1 MVNYKEAVQRLG
13 ELLEK
18 EAEEWS
24 AGPLFIKI
32 AKSLTND
39 DEIDFDFSI
48 TIGHDKRRPK
58 TPSDENCYWLPV
70 NINENSATFREKNIY
85 GIFSV
90 ACYHAGFNL
99 VANWMKREECVVF
112 GCNRKRFHNEERN
125 KDQMS
130 K

>member
-39 DEIDFDFSI
+39 DEIDFSI

-70 NINENSATFREKNIY
+70 K
-85 GIFSV
+85 
-90 ACYHAGFNL
+90 L
-99 VANWMKREECVVF
+99 MKTVPLS
-112 GCNRKRFHNEERN
+112 ERRTSMEYF
-125 KDQMS
+125 Q
-130 K
+130 

>member
-39 DEIDFDFSI
+39 DEIDFDFSS
-48 TIGHDKRRPK
+48 TEK
-58 TPSDENCYWLPV
+58 TPCDENCY
-70 NINENSATFREKNIY
+70 
-85 GIFSV
+85 
-90 ACYHAGFNL
+90 
-99 VANWMKREECVVF
+99 
-112 GCNRKRFHNEERN
+112 
-125 KDQMS
+125 
-130 K
+130 